1 MVGVRPLPPPFK
13 VEERGRDSHWP
24 YVVLVAA
31 LVVFV
36 IVVPIISAV
45 LG

>member
-1 MVGVRPLPPPFK
+1 VDLVRPLPPPLK
-13 VEERGRDSHWP
+13 VEGGGRDSWWP
-24 YVVLVAA
+24 AVVLVVTF
-31 LVVFV
+31 VVFV